1 MQANFS
7 KKASTKP
14 TLPGLRE
21 FPPGR
26 LMAVSDIIPFGQ
38 KARAA
43 YPSTYLLGAGIT
55 GPRVELKVLESE
67 KIPSRGYGQA
77 PGSLGPGRSL
87 RGYHLLSQA
96 YWGNCLNRPLG
107 IVHPFF
113 LFFSFLDPTHM
124 GQGSGAQGTNR
135 GFNQL
140 KKGHEAVRVTLP
152 LRDFRKNAEPWCAD
166 LPLSGF

>member
-96 YWGNCLNRPLG
+96 Y
-107 IVHPFF
+107 
-113 LFFSFLDPTHM
+113 
-124 GQGSGAQGTNR
+124 
-135 GFNQL
+135 
-140 KKGHEAVRVTLP
+140 
-152 LRDFRKNAEPWCAD
+152 
-166 LPLSGF
+166 